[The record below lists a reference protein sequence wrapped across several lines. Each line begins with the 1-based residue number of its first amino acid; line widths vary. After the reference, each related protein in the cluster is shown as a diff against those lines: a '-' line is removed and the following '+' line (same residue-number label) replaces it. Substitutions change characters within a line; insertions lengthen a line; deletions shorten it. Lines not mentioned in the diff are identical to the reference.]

1 MLGQLDLRGARL
13 VVAVALALVFVGAV
27 LLHTMSPSRPP
38 PPAVYAPIIKAQAE
52 PGAQIPLIIHQAW
65 PSAKL
70 PPNTEAVHN
79 SWRDM
84 HTFWEH
90 KLWSDEDS
98 LKLYGGFYADLDVE
112 CLKNHIPFV
121 RWGGAIVSSLA
132 SGTSGDISVPNA
144 WLASVPGHPL
154 WLFLLKR
161 AFSGEK
167 NSAASISDPNSL
179 RDGIGIFLQ
188 TVKDD
193 DAAAQVHVLEPGV
206 VFPYDWR
213 APSSQVAAV
222 CSPHKPTFSRA
233 VCKRTVD
240 PKHGAFAVSYRV
252 PPFVLENEGV
262 AYDFR
267 NVLNGA
273 ADLPIKVT
281 SDHLY

>member
-70 PPNTEAVHN
+70 PP
-79 SWRDM
+79 
-84 HTFWEH
+84 
-90 KLWSDEDS
+90 
-98 LKLYGGFYADLDVE
+98 YGGFYADLDVE